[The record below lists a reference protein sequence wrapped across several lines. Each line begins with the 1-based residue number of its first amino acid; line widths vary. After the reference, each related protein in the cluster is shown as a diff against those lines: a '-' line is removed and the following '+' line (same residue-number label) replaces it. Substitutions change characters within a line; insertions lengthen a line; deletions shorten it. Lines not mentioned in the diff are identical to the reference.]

1 MITILIPL
9 RNEYENLEEIGS
21 VFEKNFNNI
30 DHEIIL
36 INDFSSD
43 NTLLKAREISDT
55 NKNFIVLNNKKQG
68 LGGAINLG
76 IENAKGEFICIMMAD
91 FSDDMNDLKKYYSL
105 IVENNFDAIFGS
117 RFIKNSKVIN
127 YPRNKLIINRVFNFL
142 VKIVFFNNY
151 NDYTNAFKIYKANVL
166 KSFLPLVS
174 ESFNVFLE
182 IPLKTI
188 SRGYTF
194 KVVPISWTGRKKG
207 VAKFKIQELGSK
219 YFFTMLYCLI
229 EKLLLKK
236 KKKQCKQ

>member
-127 YPRNKLIINRVFNFL
+127 YPRNKLIINRFFNFL

-236 KKKQCKQ
+236 KKNQ

>member
-9 RNEYENLEEIGS
+9 RNEYENLKEIES
-21 VFEKNFNNI
+21 TFSANFKNI

-43 NTLLKAREISDT
+43 NTLIKAKEIS
-55 NKNFIVLNNKKQG
+55 NINSNFIVLNNKKKG

-76 IENAKGEFICIMMAD
+76 IENAKGDFICIMMAD
-91 FSDDMNDLKKYYSL
+91 LSDDLNDLKKYYSL
-105 IVENNFDAIFGS
+105 IKENNIDAIFGS
-117 RFIKNSKVIN
+117 RFMKNSKVSG
-127 YPRNKLIINRVFNFL
+127 YPRNKMLLNRIFNFL
-142 VKIVFFNNY
+142 VKIVFFNSY
-151 NDYTNAFKIYKANVL
+151 NDYTNAFKIYKANML
-166 KSFLPLVS
+166 KSLLPLIS

-188 SRGYTF
+188 SRGYSF

-207 VAKFKIQELGSK
+207 TAKFRIKELRSK
-219 YFFTMLYCLI
+219 YIFTLLYCLI

-236 KKKQCKQ
+236 KK

>member
-91 FSDDMNDLKKYYSL
+91 FSDDINDLKKYYSL

-207 VAKFKIQELGSK
+207 AAKFKIQELGSK

-236 KKKQCKQ
+236 KKNQ